1 MLSKGKLATLK
12 KLNNIVTNKEY
23 ILVGAR
29 YTNDSLE
36 RDIPITTVIDDVVID
51 LKRDTMA
58 GCVFFRP
65 VGDAQR
71 NALSLLKDA
80 CMHFGYGEF
89 LDEAIEPPAMY
100 AGLRANVML
109 PDTAFSNIQEI
120 PFNIYFTAPE
130 VFCEEV
136 TIKGRKH
143 SQYTILD
150 RISLNEGD
158 HVEQSLVLLFRKAE
172 YDGET
177 LLGAYTDTK
186 LTRTEAIKLLQFVS
200 NGSLL
205 EQVVGAVTVFSN
217 KVVSTLIPLFN
228 DIDISFMKSGE
239 GNPVVSITADTGGIV
254 FDEKDLDSMSIESPS
269 FGAYR
274 LVLHVGKDTVSILIG

>member
-1 MLSKGKLATLK
+1 MLSKGKQVTLR
-12 KLNNIVTNKEY
+12 KLNNIIKNKEY
-23 ILVGAR
+23 ILIGAR

-36 RDIPITTVIDDVVID
+36 RDIPITTVIDDVLVD
-51 LKRDTMA
+51 LKKETMA

-80 CMHFGYGEF
+80 CVHFGYGEF
-89 LDEAIEPPAMY
+89 LDESIERPAMY

-120 PFNIYFTAPE
+120 PFNFYFTEPE

-143 SQYTILD
+143 IQYTVLD
-150 RISLNEGD
+150 RISLNDVE
-158 HVEQSLVLLFRKAE
+158 HVEQSLVVLFRKAE

-186 LTRTEAIKLLQFVS
+186 LTKTEAIKILQFVS

-205 EQVVGAVTVFSN
+205 EQLVGAVTVFSD
-217 KVVSTLIPLFN
+217 KVISTLIPLFN
-228 DIDISFMKSGE
+228 DVDISFMKSKDDK
-239 GNPVVSITADTGGIV
+239 PVVSITADTGGIA
-254 FDEKDLDSMSIESPS
+254 FDEDDLDSMRIESPS

-274 LVLHVGKDTVSILIG
+274 LVLNVGKDTVSILIG

>member
-1 MLSKGKLATLK
+1 MLSKGKQVTLR
-12 KLNNIVTNKEY
+12 KLNNIITNKEY
-23 ILVGAR
+23 ILIGAR

-36 RDIPITTVIDDVVID
+36 RDIPITTVIDDILID
-51 LKRDTMA
+51 LKKETMA

-89 LDEAIEPPAMY
+89 LDEAIERPALY
-100 AGLRANVML
+100 AGLKANVML

-120 PFNIYFTAPE
+120 PFNFYFTEPE

-143 SQYTILD
+143 IQYTVLD
-150 RISLNEGD
+150 RISLD
-158 HVEQSLVLLFRKAE
+158 DVQHVEQSLVVLFRKAE

-186 LTRTEAIKLLQFVS
+186 LTKTEAIKILQFVS

-205 EQVVGAVTVFSN
+205 EQVVGAVTVFSD

-228 DIDISFMKSGE
+228 DVDISFMKSGE
-239 GNPVVSITADTGGIV
+239 GNPVVSITV
-254 FDEKDLDSMSIESPS
+254 F
-269 FGAYR
+269 
-274 LVLHVGKDTVSILIG
+274 

>member
-1 MLSKGKLATLK
+1 MLSRGKQVTLR
-12 KLNNIVTNKEY
+12 KLNNIITNKEY
-23 ILVGAR
+23 ILIGAR

-36 RDIPITTVIDDVVID
+36 RDIPITTVIDDILID
-51 LKRDTMA
+51 LKKETMA

-120 PFNIYFTAPE
+120 PFNVYFTAPE
-130 VFCEEV
+130 VFYEEV

-143 SQYTILD
+143 IQYTILD

-186 LTRTEAIKLLQFVS
+186 LTRTESIKLLQFIS

-205 EQVVGAVTVFSN
+205 EQVVGAVTVFSD

-228 DIDISFMKSGE
+228 DVDISFMKSGD
-239 GNPVVSITADTGGIV
+239 GKPTVSITADTGGV
-254 FDEKDLDSMSIESPS
+254 AFEEDDLDNMYIESPN

-274 LVLHVGKDTVSILIG
+274 IVLNIGKDKVSILIG

>member
-89 LDEAIEPPAMY
+89 LDEAIEPPAVY

-120 PFNIYFTAPE
+120 PFNVYFTAPE
-130 VFCEEV
+130 VFYEEV

-143 SQYTILD
+143 IQYTILD

-186 LTRTEAIKLLQFVS
+186 LTRTESIKLLQFIS

-205 EQVVGAVTVFSN
+205 EQVVGAVTVFSD

-228 DIDISFMKSGE
+228 DVDISFMKSGD
-239 GNPVVSITADTGGIV
+239 GKPTVSITADTGGV
-254 FDEKDLDSMSIESPS
+254 AFEEDDLDNMYIESPN

-274 LVLHVGKDTVSILIG
+274 IVLNIGKDKVSILIG